1 MAGQISEIV
10 PPVKKRIL
18 LLYPYY
24 WPNYKA
30 GGPVQSLF
38 NLVGFF
44 KLSADFYLVALDI
57 DIDGSH
63 PARGLKV
70 NEWSNGPHGERI
82 YTVSTMSPRVLFN
95 VIRVLRPDV
104 ILLNGMFNARTTLFG
119 LLFGRWFGAK
129 IVISPRGMLQDWAL
143 RRRKMVK
150 KIFLLVFKRLVKH
163 DDKWH
168 ATDRQEMND
177 IHRIFGPD
185 RQVFIASNVPRELS
199 DNKAIGFPAESG
211 EIRLIYLSL
220 INPNKN
226 LHLIMDAVNRA
237 DDRVT
242 LDIFGPIID
251 KTYWE
256 FCRMNYGGPRVSYK
270 GPVPPWEIPA
280 LFSLYH
286 FFVLP
291 TEGESFGHAIFD
303 ALACG
308 LPVIIPRTTPW
319 QDLDSLQAGLYFD
332 LKEEG
337 DLSGIL
343 SKISQW
349 NSSDY
354 DMYRIGSLSYAKKYW
369 EGKDYFKEYGFLLK

>member
-1 MAGQISEIV
+1 MDEIAS
-10 PPVKKRIL
+10 PVKKRIL

-24 WPNYKA
+24 WPNYRA

-44 KLSADFYLVALDI
+44 KSLADFYLVALDK
-57 DIDGSH
+57 DIDGSL
-63 PARGLKV
+63 PAAGLKA
-70 NEWSNGPHGERI
+70 NEWNNGPHGEQIFSVSRI
-82 YTVSTMSPRVLFN
+82 SPQVLFN
-95 VIRVLRPDV
+95 VIRVVKPDV

-143 RRRKMVK
+143 RRRRTVK
-150 KIFLLVFKRLVKH
+150 KIFLSLVKRLVSQN
-163 DDKWH
+163 DIWH
-168 ATDRQEMND
+168 ATDRQEMDD
-177 IHRIFGPD
+177 IRRIFGSSW
-185 RQVFIASNVPRELS
+185 QVFTASNVPRGLSELKS
-199 DNKAIGFPAESG
+199 IGFPSPSAQ
-211 EIRLIYLSL
+211 IRLIYLSL

-237 DDRVT
+237 DGRFK

-256 FCRMNYGGPRVSYK
+256 SCRLNYGGPRVSYK

-280 LFSLYH
+280 LFAQYH

-319 QDLDSLQAGLYFD
+319 QDLDRLEAGLYFD
-332 LKEEG
+332 LTEETG
-337 DLSGIL
+337 LSGIL
-343 SKISQW
+343 SQICQWDSSQ
-349 NSSDY
+349 Y
-354 DMYRIGSLSYAKKYW
+354 GRYRSGSLSYAKKFW
-369 EGKDYFKEYGFLLK
+369 SSKDYLAEYSFLLK